1 MQLTPNFRLRK
12 PDGTDPVDVKDL
24 NDNMDVLD
32 TEVAK
37 KMDKTGDASNA
48 VAKFSQA
55 GSRTNLLS
63 GEKISLS
70 LGKIMKW
77 FADLKDV
84 AFSGSY
90 SDLSGKPSIP
100 SGTAASC
107 GVANNDTTT
116 ASGFVADARIVKIH
130 GDEIDKVNQ
139 NLGGLHL
146 TAEGSGA
153 TTKYYA
159 QLGADTASKKLLG
172 RPEYKSL
179 SMYNN
184 SASGVRSL
192 ALNFTISKPD
202 VLYVLSAVKNPNA
215 QAGSNEVITLAMN
228 NITLKSYTA
237 YRPARGSVETQDFI
251 QFEENIGEN
260 VSFILRN
267 NSSDENAISL
277 QAIAIY
283 YN

>member
-55 GSRTNLLS
+55 GSRTNLTS
-63 GEKISLS
+63 GEKLSLS
-70 LGKIMKW
+70 LGKVMKW
-77 FADLKDV
+77 FADLKTV

-139 NLGGLHL
+139 NLDGAKIIH
-146 TAEGSGA
+146 EGSGA
-153 TTKYYA
+153 DVKYYA

-172 RPEYKSL
+172 SKNLTLFKKALIMDGTNVQRYWLFRLEEMDVSSYSSL
-179 SMYNN
+179 KVECT
-184 SASGVRSL
+184 ASFQL
-192 ALNFTISKPD
+192 TCNDI
-202 VLYVLSAVKNPNA
+202 VLSQSGTIDLKGIDTVSLTLRLNGASNPYYP
-215 QAGSNEVITLAMN
+215 IT
-228 NITLKSYTA
+228 
-237 YRPARGSVETQDFI
+237 VELL
-251 QFEENIGEN
+251 
-260 VSFILRN
+260 V
-267 NSSDENAISL
+267 
-277 QAIAIY
+277 
-283 YN
+283 